1 MKRIWNFITS
11 VKNVT
16 GNLLFLAL
24 IGLLIFA
31 LVSQE
36 TPGVPDSAVLIVD
49 PEGIIVEQERAV
61 DPVEKFLAGQNSDD
75 AETLVRHVTDAIEL
89 ATTDERIK
97 AIALDLSKLNGSSIA
112 QYEATVRQLGD
123 FKAAGKSVY
132 AFGSSYSQSQYYLA
146 AHADRIYIDKD
157 AHTFLGGVF
166 MQGIGA
172 YPLYMKSAL
181 DKLYVNMHVFK
192 AGLYK
197 DAAETFL
204 RDDMSEFSRESTQTL
219 INELWQH
226 YIETV
231 AAQRNL
237 EPAAITNYV
246 NEYDKLLEA
255 ADDPAELAVQQG
267 LVDALVS
274 RVEWREEM
282 QAISGRQGDT
292 YQHIN
297 FRNYLAATQPPIPV
311 VNPTTDKVAVIVAKG
326 TILDGD
332 QPAGEIGGDSVARL
346 IRDARNDDT
355 VKAIVLRIDS
365 PGGSASASELIRSE
379 LEVTQESGKPVVAS
393 MGGYAAS
400 GGYWIAST
408 ANRIFASATTIT
420 GSIGVFALFPTFE
433 NSIEKLG
440 VNSDGV
446 GTTALSGAFNQ
457 FAAVNPVFENM
468 LQQSVDRS
476 YRKFLSLVS
485 EGRGMPVEEVDSVAQ
500 GRVWSGDDALDHG
513 LVDAIGGL
521 EDAIDSAAILA
532 DLDDYDVLFMEK
544 QLSPREQFI
553 RQILESAASLLPIHG
568 GLVSL
573 VPHEIRTLAEIAR
586 QPGLYL
592 QCVQCNV
599 SF

>member
-1 MKRIWNFITS
+1 M
-11 VKNVT
+11 
-16 GNLLFLAL
+16 
-24 IGLLIFA
+24 
-31 LVSQE
+31 
-36 TPGVPDSAVLIVD
+36 
-49 PEGIIVEQERAV
+49 
-61 DPVEKFLAGQNSDD
+61 
-75 AETLVRHVTDAIEL
+75 
-89 ATTDERIK
+89 
-97 AIALDLSKLNGSSIA
+97 
-112 QYEATVRQLGD
+112 
-123 FKAAGKSVY
+123 
-132 AFGSSYSQSQYYLA
+132 
-146 AHADRIYIDKD
+146 
-157 AHTFLGGVF
+157 
-166 MQGIGA
+166 
-172 YPLYMKSAL
+172 
-181 DKLYVNMHVFK
+181 
-192 AGLYK
+192 
-197 DAAETFL
+197 
-204 RDDMSEFSRESTQTL
+204 
-219 INELWQH
+219 
-226 YIETV
+226 
-231 AAQRNL
+231 
-237 EPAAITNYV
+237 
-246 NEYDKLLEA
+246 
-255 ADDPAELAVQQG
+255 
-267 LVDALVS
+267 
-274 RVEWREEM
+274 
-282 QAISGRQGDT
+282 
-292 YQHIN
+292 
-297 FRNYLAATQPPIPV
+297 
-311 VNPTTDKVAVIVAKG
+311 
-326 TILDGD
+326 
-332 QPAGEIGGDSVARL
+332 
-346 IRDARNDDT
+346 
-355 VKAIVLRIDS
+355 LRIDS

-393 MGGYAAS
+393 MGGYGAS

-521 EDAIDSAAILA
+521 EDAIDSAALLA

-553 RQILESAASLLPIHG
+553 RQILESAASLLPFHG
-568 GLVSL
+568 GLVTL